1 MGPGRSSELPSI
13 PSMNPSIWRRLSVS
27 HRATHRIFPRVSGS
41 TNTRRLSG
49 PHQHP
54 DRNKITHHLLIRI
67 LDSLCVRAKSLQSC
81 LTLCNPTDCSLP
93 GPSVHG
99 ILQAKILE
107 WVAMPSSRGSFQ
119 PRDRTLISCILH
131 LQVGSLPLA
140 PPGKPPKRLS
150 FVLFRIHQSGSDRL
164 SVQFS
169 SVQWLS
175 HVRLFATP

>member
-107 WVAMPSSRGSFQ
+107 WVAIHPPVDLPDLGTEHLSPVLLVDSLPSSYQGS
-119 PRDRTLISCILH
+119 PM
-131 LQVGSLPLA
+131 
-140 PPGKPPKRLS
+140 
-150 FVLFRIHQSGSDRL
+150 
-164 SVQFS
+164 
-169 SVQWLS
+169 
-175 HVRLFATP
+175 